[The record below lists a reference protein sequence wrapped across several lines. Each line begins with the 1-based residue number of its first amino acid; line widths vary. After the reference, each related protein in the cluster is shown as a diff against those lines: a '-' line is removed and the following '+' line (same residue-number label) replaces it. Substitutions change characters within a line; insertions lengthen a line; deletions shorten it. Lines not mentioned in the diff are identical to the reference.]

1 MKIALIG
8 FGKMGRAIEVVA
20 GEHNAAGNQPQ
31 VEIVLKI
38 DKENLNDLTNE
49 NIHKADVAIEF
60 STPETVI
67 QNVFTCL
74 DAGVPVVIGTTGW
87 YDQLDSVIQ
96 KCKEKDCAVMYTP
109 NYSVG
114 VNLFF
119 EINKLLAE
127 FMHNQPMYNVKIAE
141 THHTEKAD
149 SPSGT
154 ALKLAGQILDN
165 ITSKEKWVNQ
175 VTTNKNELEIISQ
188 RVPGVAGTHVVNYI
202 SEFDEITIIHK
213 AHSRKGFAQGALQA
227 AIWLK
232 GKKGVYTMKDVLG
245 L

>member
-8 FGKMGRAIEVVA
+8 FGKMGRAIEIVA
-20 GEHNAAGNQPQ
+20 EEQNKHDIMPKIE
-31 VEIVLKI
+31 VVLKI
-38 DKENLNDLTNE
+38 DKENLAECTPE
-49 NIHKADVAIEF
+49 NIRKADVAIEF

-67 QNVFTCL
+67 QNIYTCF
-74 DAGVPVVIGTTGW
+74 DAGVPVVVGTTGW
-87 YDQLDSVIQ
+87 YNQLDAVLQ
-96 KCKEKDCAVMYTP
+96 RCREKDATIMYTP

-119 EINKLLAE
+119 EINRLLAE
-127 FMHNQPMYNVKIAE
+127 FMGKQPAYDVKIHE

-165 ITSKEKWVNQ
+165 IPTKEKWVNAP
-175 VTTNKNELEIISQ
+175 TDKKNELEVISQ

-213 AHSRKGFAQGALQA
+213 ANSRKGFAQGALQA
-227 AIWLK
+227 AIWLQ
-232 GKKGVYTMKDVLG
+232 GKKGIFTMKDVLG